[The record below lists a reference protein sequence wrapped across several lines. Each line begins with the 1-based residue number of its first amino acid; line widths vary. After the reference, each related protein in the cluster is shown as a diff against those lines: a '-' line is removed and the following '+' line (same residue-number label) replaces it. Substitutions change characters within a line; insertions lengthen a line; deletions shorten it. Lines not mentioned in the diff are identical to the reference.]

1 MSNISANCSID
12 VSDIDNLTQKFIS
25 ALHVQLKTSEEELKS
40 LWQEMQTLV
49 LRGESSQ
56 MKNSQKES
64 GSKIEKESVLT
75 CQATLKRKNQICGK
89 KVSKNSKTG
98 RYCAT
103 HCKCENSTSTVENAP
118 DLSNYH
124 VFKKNAFENYTYGD
138 TGLILKNKDDQKI
151 IGHQSTNGTIR
162 DLTAEEITL
171 CQRRRLDYIANY
183 HANLAENCEGSKVNT
198 VEHTSKLNFL

>member
-12 VSDIDNLTQKFIS
+12 LSDIDNLTQKFIS
-25 ALHVQLKTSEEELKS
+25 VLHVQLKTSEEELRS
-40 LWQEMQTLV
+40 LWQEMQTSV

-56 MKNSQKES
+56 TKHSKKES
-64 GSKIEKESVLT
+64 GKTEEPVLT

-103 HCKCENSTSTVENAP
+103 HCKCENSTSAVENAP

-183 HANLAENCEGSKVNT
+183 HTNLAENCETSKANT